1 MRTWMAATGA
11 AFILIGGVLAAV
23 IVLTFPELPST
34 YCTDVGY
41 RGDPPGGFE
50 YYGYSGISMVYSPDG
65 GVNRCD
71 TPIVTYAIASVAIG
85 CGVLGFERWV
95 R

>member
-1 MRTWMAATGA
+1 MAATGA

-50 YYGYSGISMVYSPDG
+50 YYGVLRDIDG
-65 GVNRCD
+65 LLAGRRREPV
-71 TPIVTYAIASVAIG
+71 
-85 CGVLGFERWV
+85 
-95 R
+95 